1 MGHWP
6 VNITLQ
12 LIIPSAGLSPDAISV
27 FNPSVRFCIARFFT
41 FIALAAE
48 VRKCV
53 DCSISTLIMFTISQH
68 CFEQATDLFC
78 VPKCIT

>member
-12 LIIPSAGLSPDAISV
+12 LIIPSADLYPDAISV
-27 FNPSVRFCIARFFT
+27 FNPFVRFCIARILSFST
-41 FIALAAE
+41 LVAE

-53 DCSISTLIMFTISQH
+53 DCSLSTLIMHRISQH

-78 VPKCIT
+78 LPKCIT

>member
-12 LIIPSAGLSPDAISV
+12 LIIPSAGLSPDAISI
-27 FNPSVRFCIARFFT
+27 FYPSVRFCIAIILS
-41 FIALAAE
+41 FITLVAE

-53 DCSISTLIMFTISQH
+53 DCSLSTLIIFRISQH

-78 VPKCIT
+78 VSKCIT